1 MEIFNIEKLE
11 EGEGDSY
18 TCKYKIVTP
27 LNAGFSVTLDS
38 ESNANVLVNQLGNV
52 FLMGMAYTQA
62 LTGMSIKRIR
72 GEDIPDTA
80 ATKASIEDLAE
91 EVVTEEEQGLQ
102 S

>member
-11 EGEGDSY
+11 EGEGDAY

-27 LNAGFSVTLDS
+27 LNSGFSVTLDK
-38 ESNANVLVNQLGNV
+38 EDNANVIANQLGNS

-62 LTGMSIKRIR
+62 LTGMSIKRMR

-102 S
+102 N

>member
-1 MEIFNIEKLE
+1 MEIFNVNTLE
-11 EGEGDSY
+11 DEG
-18 TCKYKIVTP
+18 KYEIVTA
-27 LNAGFSVTLDS
+27 LNSGFSVKVDS
-38 ESNANVLVNQLGNV
+38 ESNANVLAEQLGNAFV
-52 FLMGMAYTQA
+52 LGMAYTQA

-91 EVVTEEEQGLQ
+91 EVVTEEEQGSQ

>member
-1 MEIFNIEKLE
+1 MEIFNVNKLE
-11 EGEGDSY
+11 DKE
-18 TCKYKIVTP
+18 KYEIVTP
-27 LNAGFSVTLDS
+27 LNSGFSVIVDS
-38 ESNANVLVNQLGNV
+38 ESNANVLAEQLGNAFV
-52 FLMGMAYTQA
+52 LGMAYTQA

-91 EVVTEEEQGLQ
+91 EVVTEEEQGSQ

>member
-1 MEIFNIEKLE
+1 MQIFNVNKLE
-11 EGEGDSY
+11 DKE
-18 TCKYKIVTP
+18 KYEIVTP
-27 LNAGFSVTLDS
+27 LNSGFSVIVDS
-38 ESNANVLVNQLGNV
+38 ESNANVLAEQLGNAFV
-52 FLMGMAYTQA
+52 LGMAYTQA

-91 EVVTEEEQGLQ
+91 EVVTEEEQGSQ